1 MAASHGKEVKTMD
14 GFEGHIPAEAVR
26 TQEMLRDI
34 MDAAQRE
41 NYGEVLM
48 LATRLAVFAGSLEAP
63 SK

>member
-1 MAASHGKEVKTMD
+1 MD

-48 LATRLAVFAGSLEAP
+48 LATRLAVFAGSLEVP

>member
-1 MAASHGKEVKTMD
+1 ME